1 MRFTSTGT
9 GPFAFLATA
18 VLAAVGFSFFAAWAP
33 GSKNAVAQNATA
45 MNLSA
50 GRNRWLETRRR
61 RASGINKSPAATNED
76 RSVSKSKKGTQY
88 QLLASSSSIEY
99 QGTPENLT
107 LCRNSLSLA
116 L

>member
-1 MRFTSTGT
+1 LDDALRLASTGT
-9 GPFAFLATA
+9 TPFLAAA
-18 VLAAVGFSFFAAWAP
+18 VLEAAGFSFFAAWAP

-76 RSVSKSKKGTQY
+76 RSVSKSKKARNISY
-88 QLLASSSSIEY
+88 LHPLLQSN
-99 QGTPENLT
+99 TKDRLKT
-107 LCRNSLSLA
+107 
-116 L
+116 